1 MYHRKGLSIM
11 SADSGAASPRSRRN
25 FWLTGPPM
33 TSLKR
38 ILPFFIFVAGF
49 LALGAAAVVFIFP
62 HARSAGGATIGGS
75 FALEAPDG
83 HVVTDKDMA
92 GRPYL
97 VFFGYTHCPDIC
109 PATLSDMTAV
119 YKELGPDA
127 AKVNALFI
135 SIDPERDTPAT
146 MKDYLSSFD
155 PHITGLSGSP
165 DQTKAIETAF
175 RVYAKKVPDKDGSY
189 TMDHIAITY
198 LMDKSGQFVG
208 AFNFDQPAKDAAAS
222 LRQYF

>member
-1 MYHRKGLSIM
+1 M
-11 SADSGAASPRSRRN
+11 N
-25 FWLTGPPM
+25 Q
-33 TSLKR
+33 LKR
-38 ILPFFIFVAGF
+38 TLPILVFVVGF
-49 LALGAAAVVFIFP
+49 LALGFAAVTFLFP
-62 HARSAGGATIGGS
+62 HARGPGAAAIGGP
-75 FALEAPDG
+75 FALKAPDG
-83 HVVTDKDMA
+83 HVVTEKDMA

-97 VFFGYTHCPDIC
+97 IFFGYTHCPDIC
-109 PATLSDMTAV
+109 PATLSDMTAL

-127 AKVNALFI
+127 SKVNTLFV
-135 SIDPERDTPAT
+135 SIDPERDTPAA

-155 PHITGLSGSP
+155 PHIIGLSGTP
-165 DQTKAIETAF
+165 EQTEAIEKAYK
-175 RVYAKKVPDKDGSY
+175 VYAKKVPDKDGSY